1 MLDLL
6 PELAPG
12 LWVLLTVAALF
23 VGFSKTAVPGLAT
36 ISIAIFA
43 AILPAR
49 ASTAALLL
57 LLILG
62 DAFAL
67 IIYRRHADWGTLLRL
82 LPAVLL
88 GMVLGA
94 FFLALGDDGWVRRG
108 IGAILFLLMLA
119 TIWQR
124 YRRPVG
130 GGEHSKLRSRVERIG
145 YGSLSGFT
153 TMVANAGGA
162 AMTMYLLSA
171 RFSVKAFLGTG
182 AWLFAILNLTKVPI
196 STGLGLITPSTL
208 VLDLLLAPGVVIGAL
223 VGWWVASRLKQSVFE
238 WAVIIATM
246 AGAIYLMV

>member
-1 MLDLL
+1 MFELL
-6 PELAPG
+6 PDLTTGVWLLLA
-12 LWVLLTVAALF
+12 VAALF
-23 VGFSKTAVPGLAT
+23 VGFSKTAVPGLTT

-43 AILPAR
+43 ATLPAR

-67 IIYRRHADWGTLLRL
+67 IAYRRHADWTTLVRL

-94 FFLALGDDGWVRRG
+94 VFLAISDDSWVRRG
-108 IGAILFLLMLA
+108 IGVILLLLMLA

-124 YRRPVG
+124 YRQPLGTERSP
-130 GGEHSKLRSRVERIG
+130 LRGRVERIG

-196 STGLGLITPSTL
+196 SIGLGLITPSTL
-208 VLDLLLAPGVVIGAL
+208 VLDLLLAPGVIIGAL
-223 VGWWVASRLKQSVFE
+223 VGWWIARRIKQAVFE
-238 WAVIIATM
+238 WAVIIATI
-246 AGAIYLMV
+246 AGSIYLII

>member
-1 MLDLL
+1 MFELL
-6 PELAPG
+6 PDLTTGVWLLLA
-12 LWVLLTVAALF
+12 VAALF

-43 AILPAR
+43 ATLPAR

-67 IIYRRHADWGTLLRL
+67 IAYRRHADWTTLVRL

-94 FFLALGDDGWVRRG
+94 VFLAISDDSWVRRG
-108 IGAILFLLMLA
+108 IGVILLLLMLA

-124 YRRPVG
+124 YRQPLGTERSP
-130 GGEHSKLRSRVERIG
+130 LRGRVERIG

-196 STGLGLITPSTL
+196 SIGLGLITPSTL
-208 VLDLLLAPGVVIGAL
+208 VLDLLLAPGVIIGAL
-223 VGWWVASRLKQSVFE
+223 VGWWIARRIKQAVFE
-238 WAVIIATM
+238 WAVIIATI
-246 AGAIYLMV
+246 AGSIYLII